1 MQKENRTPE
10 LLKKYIL
17 NQCTKAE
24 VKEVIKYF
32 QKITNSDQLP
42 TVQDVLKLLKEKPIL
57 EEVEANKIH
66 NTILEIASKEKN
78 TVTRKKFRIWKY
90 AAAAAVIGI
99 ISTTLFFKE
108 DIFKNENNTPVLVNT
123 QIQPGTDKATLT
135 LEDGATIALTKG
147 TKYQTKNAESN
158 GEEIV
163 YTATNNQQ
171 PTTSKYNI
179 LTIPRGGQFQIT
191 LSDGTKVWLNSE
203 SQIKYPV
210 AFNDGETRQVELVY
224 GEAYFDVSPS
234 TEHNGT
240 TFQVI
245 NKEQNVEVLGTEFNM
260 KAYKD
265 ETTIYTTL
273 IEGKVAIN
281 YSNNKKYL
289 IPNQQSTYDTTNN
302 TFKINTVE
310 VYNEIAWKEGIFS
323 FEDKKLEEIMKVL
336 SRWYDMDVIFGKP
349 ELKSVEFLG
358 KLKKKQRIEEIL
370 SAIKNASIINDYEI
384 KNKTIVLK

>member
-1 MQKENRTPE
+1 MQKENHTPE

-17 NQCTKAE
+17 NQCTKTE

-42 TVQDVLKLLKEKPIL
+42 TVEEVLDLLDKNPVL
-57 EEVEANKIH
+57 EEVEANNIH
-66 NTILEIASKEKN
+66 NTILEIASREKN

-90 AAAAAVIGI
+90 AVAAAVIGI
-99 ISTTLFFKE
+99 VSTTLFFKE
-108 DIFKNENNTPVLVNT
+108 DIFKNDDNTPVLVNT

-171 PTTSKYNI
+171 PTTSKYNT

-210 AFNDGETRQVELVY
+210 AFNDFETRQVELVY

-234 TEHNGT
+234 TKHNGT

-245 NKEQNVEVLGTEFNM
+245 NKEQNVEVLGTEFNI

-273 IEGKVAIN
+273 VEGKVAIN
-281 YSNNKKYL
+281 YNNNKKYL
-289 IPNQQSTYDTTNN
+289 IPNQQSIYDTTNN

-310 VYNEIAWKEGIFS
+310 VYNEIAWKEGVFS

-336 SRWYDMDVIFGKP
+336 SRWYDMDVIFEKS

>member
-1 MQKENRTPE
+1 M
-10 LLKKYIL
+10 
-17 NQCTKAE
+17 
-24 VKEVIKYF
+24 
-32 QKITNSDQLP
+32 
-42 TVQDVLKLLKEKPIL
+42 VQ
-57 EEVEANKIH
+57 
-66 NTILEIASKEKN
+66 
-78 TVTRKKFRIWKY
+78 RC
-90 AAAAAVIGI
+90 
-99 ISTTLFFKE
+99 
-108 DIFKNENNTPVLVNT
+108 
-123 QIQPGTDKATLT
+123 
-135 LEDGATIALTKG
+135 
-147 TKYQTKNAESN
+147 
-158 GEEIV
+158 
-163 YTATNNQQ
+163 
-171 PTTSKYNI
+171 
-179 LTIPRGGQFQIT
+179 
-191 LSDGTKVWLNSE
+191 
-203 SQIKYPV
+203 
-210 AFNDGETRQVELVY
+210 GETRQVELVY

-289 IPNQQSTYDTTNN
+289 IPNQQSTYNTTNN

-336 SRWYDMDVIFGKP
+336 SRWYDMDVVFGKP